1 MGEISPSCTK
11 CYGYTLHQRRIF
23 PTECEHCSTRCQ
35 LVMLMSSPSA
45 TPSAVPWAVTRV
57 RKASRV
63 LEDLNAI
70 EHNEARRVRRT
81 KKPVALSTS
90 TSYEVLRETTEVADL
105 LPLPIRVA
113 AGSAQVRPP
122 PPASTHVIGM
132 HPG

>member
-1 MGEISPSCTK
+1 
-11 CYGYTLHQRRIF
+11 
-23 PTECEHCSTRCQ
+23 
-35 LVMLMSSPSA
+35 MLASSA